1 MTETVAIVD
10 YGSGNLRSA
19 AKALERAA
27 REAEC
32 AVTVVVT
39 DRPAVV
45 AKADRVVLPGVG
57 AFGACRAGLD
67 RIDAMVGVLEQ
78 VAVAQAR
85 PFLGICVGMQLM
97 ATRGLE
103 HGRHPGF
110 AWLAGDVVA
119 IEPAAAAGQHG
130 RLKVPHMGWNA
141 LALTEAGTAHPVLDG
156 LAGGDHVY
164 FVHGYHMALADPAQ
178 LLATVDYAGALTAI
192 VGRDTLVGTQFHPE
206 KSQRAGLKLLANF
219 LRWQP

>member
-1 MTETVAIVD
+1 
-10 YGSGNLRSA
+10 
-19 AKALERAA
+19 
-27 REAEC
+27 
-32 AVTVVVT
+32 
-39 DRPAVV
+39 
-45 AKADRVVLPGVG
+45 
-57 AFGACRAGLD
+57 
-67 RIDAMVGVLEQ
+67 MVGVLEQ

-119 IEPAAAAGQHG
+119 IEPADK

-141 LALTEAGTAHPVLDG
+141 LELTEAGGAHPVLDG

-164 FVHGYHMALADPAQ
+164 FVHGYHMGVADPAQ

-192 VGRDTLVGTQFHPE
+192 VGRDNLVGTQFHPE